1 MDLRVKSAEEL
12 IGLLEGT
19 HSIVKIPNGTFTM
32 ESKKSGEHR
41 TFRIHTQ
48 PDDAK
53 FAPGKR
59 IVSILSGP
67 DNVSSYLGVA
77 FLEDETPKIWR
88 RHQGTNTEELVLYF
102 CRAMTEDLSGQVVII
117 ESRRCICCNRK
128 LTTPESCRAGIG
140 PICANRLGASCL
152 LT

>member
-1 MDLRVKSAEEL
+1 MDLRVKSIDEL

-19 HSIVKIPNGTFTM
+19 RSIVKIPNGTFTL

-53 FAPGKR
+53 FSPGKR
-59 IVSILSGP
+59 IIAILIGA
-67 DNVSSYLGVA
+67 DNTSDYRGVA
-77 FLEDETPKIWR
+77 FLEGDEPKVWK

-102 CRAMTEDLSGQVVII
+102 CRAMTEDLSSQVTIL